1 MLCSHLV
8 AQDPSAHS
16 LPGHQLS
23 ATFTS
28 RGPHEQHK
36 SRADA
41 SLFKSFPVL
50 KDIDLTPGRKRRQ
63 VTERQ
68 VG

>member
-16 LPGHQLS
+16 LPGVLPGHQLS
-23 ATFTS
+23 ATVTS
-28 RGPHEQHK
+28 TGPQEQRVK
-36 SRADA
+36 AEQML
-41 SLFKSFPVL
+41 LFKSFPVL
-50 KDIDLTPGRKRRQ
+50 KD
-63 VTERQ
+63 TETSPREERAG